1 MEGQRGRVASVCSVA
16 LPGPFDA
23 AAPERMQLRHRTNRE
38 LQEPRSWSSYGM
50 MHLATTPRDTLP
62 LSARMFR
69 KAVTDSGSK
78 VMDEGMKFAQ
88 SEESSESS

>member
-16 LPGPFDA
+16 LPGSFD
-23 AAPERMQLRHRTNRE
+23 AAPERMQLRHRTSRE

-69 KAVTDSGSK
+69 KAVTDSESK